1 MRRITAPLIMLSLAV
16 TAPVAAS
23 PIVVPAALSG
33 VEGNSNTAS
42 VPFNI
47 TFVGLPSQRYQQ
59 VYSSTEFTSAILIT
73 ELLFRPDFNS
83 GNAFSSTLPSIQ
95 IDLSTTVFGPD
106 ALSSTFATNV
116 GADNATVFSGSLALS
131 SSNTGGSP
139 RDFDISIVFTT
150 PFHYDPSLGH
160 LLLDVRNFG
169 GGTTT
174 IFDAHTV
181 AGDSISRV
189 FTNASTPAGVA
200 SATGVVS
207 SGGLVTQFVTTEA
220 VPVPEPA
227 TMILVGT
234 GLLSVLGRAR
244 RRHRGL

>member
-1 MRRITAPLIMLSLAV
+1 MRRIAIPLIMLSLAV

-47 TFVGLPSQRYQQ
+47 TAVGLTSQRYQQ

-73 ELLFRPDFNS
+73 ELLFRPDFDS

-131 SSNTGGSP
+131 SSDTGGPP

-174 IFDAHTV
+174 IFDAHTAV
-181 AGDSISRV
+181 GDSISRV
-189 FTNASTPAGVA
+189 FTNGTTPGGVA
-200 SATGVVS
+200 SAIGVVS
-207 SGGLVTQFVTTEA
+207 SGGLVTQFVTTQV

-234 GLLSVLGRAR
+234 GLLGVLVRAR

>member
-1 MRRITAPLIMLSLAV
+1 MLSLAV
-16 TAPVAAS
+16 SAPAAAS

-73 ELLFRPDFNS
+73 ELLFRPDFDFGS
-83 GNAFSSTLPSIQ
+83 AFSSTLPSIQ
-95 IDLSTTVFGPD
+95 IELSTTVFGPD
-106 ALSSTFATNV
+106 ALSPTFATNV
-116 GADNATVFSGSLALS
+116 GADHATVFSGSLALS
-131 SSNTGGSP
+131 SADTGGSP

-150 PFHYDPSLGH
+150 PFRYDPTLGH

-174 IFDAHTV
+174 VFDAHTV

-189 FTNASTPAGVA
+189 FTNATTPGGVM

-207 SGGLVTQFVTTEA
+207 SGGLVTQFVTR
-220 VPVPEPA
+220 PIPEPA
-227 TMILVGT
+227 MMILVGT
-234 GLLSVLGRAR
+234 GLLGGLGRVR

>member
-1 MRRITAPLIMLSLAV
+1 MLSLAV
-16 TAPVAAS
+16 TAPAAANS
-23 PIVVPAALSG
+23 IVPVALSG
-33 VEGNSNTAS
+33 VEGNSTTAS

-47 TFVGLPSQRYQQ
+47 GIFPGTTSIRYQQ

-73 ELLFRPDFNS
+73 ELLFRPDFDS

-95 IDLSTTVFGPD
+95 IDLFDLSTTVFGPD

-131 SSNTGGSP
+131 SSNTGVSP

-174 IFDAHTV
+174 VFDAHTV

-189 FTNASTPAGVA
+189 FTNATTPGGVA

-207 SGGLVTQFVTTEA
+207 SGGLVTQFVTTQV

-234 GLLSVLGRAR
+234 GLLGVLGRAR